1 MFLEQVLNAESE
13 NRTKDD
19 TKPNKEGGH
28 VMRRRT
34 LIWLLIVGLSG
45 LLMSCAAQ
53 KPAMQD
59 WKTAFSPKD
68 LNPMVRSGD
77 YGPKVDNFHVLL
89 DASGSMAKSYNGKVK
104 LNYAKDLVS
113 RMNQTIPDL
122 NLQGA
127 LRMFGRTSLI
137 READTKLLYG
147 LTTYTKA
154 GLEGGLNLVGNAA
167 GESPMKTGIGGANM
181 DLKNSQGNIALIIV
195 SDGDEEMMDHRGAI
209 QAAANMKR
217 QYGDRLCIYTILIGK
232 DPKGKNLLKKI
243 ADAGQCGFSTSADT
257 ISSSGGMALFVEKVF
272 LRPLPKK
279 PVPPPPPPRPKEP
292 KDTDNDG
299 VYDHKD
305 RCPDTPLGAKVN
317 MYGCWILDMVHF
329 DTDKSK
335 IKPQYFS
342 VLNDV
347 ISVMN
352 KNPELKMA
360 IQGHTDSR
368 ASAKYNRGLSMR
380 RAKAVQAYFMKN
392 GISAERLTIV
402 GYGLT
407 QPIASNNN
415 DPGRALNRRVELH
428 PFR

>member
-1 MFLEQVLNAESE
+1 MS
-13 NRTKDD
+13 
-19 TKPNKEGGH
+19 
-28 VMRRRT
+28 RRN
-34 LIWLLIVGLSG
+34 LIWVMVIVLSG
-45 LLMSCAAQ
+45 LLVGCAAQ

-59 WKTAFSPKD
+59 WETAFSPKD

-77 YGPKVDNFHVLL
+77 YGQKVDNFHVLL
-89 DASGSMAKSYNGKVK
+89 DASGSMARTYKGKVK

-127 LRMFGRTSLI
+127 LRMFGRTSLM
-137 READTKLLYG
+137 READSKLLYG
-147 LTTYTKA
+147 LTSYTKA
-154 GLEGGLNLVGNAA
+154 GLKEGLNMVGKAS
-167 GESPMKTGIGGANM
+167 GESPMKIGIGGANS
-181 DLKNSQGNIALIIV
+181 DLKGAQGKIALIIV
-195 SDGDEEMMDHRGAI
+195 SDGEEERMDHAGAI
-209 QAAANMKR
+209 RAAESMKR

-232 DPKGKNLLKKI
+232 DPKGKKLLNKI
-243 ADAGQCGFSTSADT
+243 ADAGQCGFSTSAET

-272 LRPLPKK
+272 LKPLPKK
-279 PVPPPPPPRPKEP
+279 PAPPPPPPRPKMP

-299 VYDHKD
+299 VYDDKD

-335 IKPQYFS
+335 IKPQYFGI
-342 VLNDV
+342 LDDV

-380 RAKAVQAYFMKN
+380 RAKAVQAYFLKK
-392 GISAERLTIV
+392 GIPAEKLTIV